1 MWGSYLIIRKIR
13 EFYKN
18 QAYKIILINLKVM
31 KMNDDFNIG
40 NRIHELRTAQGQSQE
55 QLALHSGITTTY
67 LGLIERN
74 IKNPTI
80 KVIEQL
86 CLSLN
91 ISLSDFF
98 NVSQEVSYSVD
109 SLTVQIVSLLRGRTD
124 EEKKIILQI
133 IKNTLKLRDLP
144 NPSCQE
150 NSNT

>member
-80 KVIEQL
+80 KVIEQA
-86 CLSLN
+86 LS
-91 ISLSDFF
+91 FF
-98 NVSQEVSYSVD
+98 KYQPV
-109 SLTVQIVSLLRGRTD
+109 GFF
-124 EEKKIILQI
+124 
-133 IKNTLKLRDLP
+133 
-144 NPSCQE
+144 
-150 NSNT
+150 

>member
-1 MWGSYLIIRKIR
+1 MWGAYLIIRKIR